1 MCSCPWSSCTLAE
14 WSLLSRSSNCS
25 NRAVHGRWRHTG
37 LPVTDLT
44 PHALCSQLRETAAHE
59 GQNTAK
65 LLSLCAS
72 LRSHRSVCVCVCVC
86 VLVVDYARAPQTN
99 SRIYWGRWAVWGM
112 KPALWTLLGWVRL
125 FLFTIIC
132 IYLSV
137 KDKVQLK
144 MRAPAR
150 ARTPAPPPEAISS
163 LLETCVKPYKRC
175 SHIQILVWIT
185 SLELLVKL
193 TCALWGFDCKL
204 SSTCLWER
212 IIRTSHTTLYCLVS
226 EKRSKHKNMNPY
238 SDICGFLKIQH
249 DDSIQESPHLGYTL
263 DIFWLPLWFEQ
274 IMIY

>member
-1 MCSCPWSSCTLAE
+1 
-14 WSLLSRSSNCS
+14 
-25 NRAVHGRWRHTG
+25 
-37 LPVTDLT
+37 
-44 PHALCSQLRETAAHE
+44 
-59 GQNTAK
+59 
-65 LLSLCAS
+65 
-72 LRSHRSVCVCVCVC
+72 VCVC

-144 MRAPAR
+144 TRAPAR

-163 LLETCVKPYKRC
+163 LLETCVKTYKRC
-175 SHIQILVWIT
+175 SHIHILVWIT

-193 TCALWGFDCKL
+193 TCALWGFGQTIIDGVY
-204 SSTCLWER
+204 ER
-212 IIRTSHTTLYCLVS
+212 ERYTPHYTVYFQKSAQNIT
-226 EKRSKHKNMNPY
+226 NMNPY
-238 SDICGFLKIQH
+238 SDLCGMSRY
-249 DDSIQESPHLGYTL
+249 SIQESPHLGYT
-263 DIFWLPLWFEQ
+263 PLWFEQ